1 MNFIKE
7 KLLKTLTYVTV
18 SFVILVL
25 LTTIIF
31 YYNQDTAKE
40 LIRSFLEANSDMIN
54 ASGEI
59 LMTNL
64 IINNITAAMMSII
77 MGIVP
82 FLFVPIFSLVIN
94 SVMIGATL
102 GFTTIASS
110 TSVFKI
116 LLLGIMPHGIFE
128 LPALFISM
136 SMGVYL
142 CNKISRKILGKEK
155 ESLIEV
161 IKNIVKTFIII
172 VIPLLI
178 LAGIVEAYITPILIS
193 NFL

>member
-7 KLLKTLTYVTV
+7 KLLKTLTYVTI
-18 SFVILVL
+18 SFILLVL
-25 LTTIIF
+25 LTTIMF

-40 LIRSFLEANSDMIN
+40 IIMSFLEANADMIN
-54 ASGEI
+54 ESGDV
-59 LMTNL
+59 LMTSL
-64 IINNITAAMMSII
+64 IINNVTASMISII
-77 MGIVP
+77 IGFVP

-116 LLLGIMPHGIFE
+116 LMLGIMPHGIFE

-155 ESLIEV
+155 ESIIEV